1 MALKQQRGLL
11 FRPSNQEFGSKARL
25 HERLGMPTRRD
36 GFGKHARA
44 PTRIRPTVTSP
55 PCSGWKGVPS
65 GLRSRNASRNAPSFL
80 AVCCC
85 TSLCTGTGV
94 DPLMQ
99 GRCKNKKPLNHRE
112 VPQQALDMAA
122 DAASSQ
128 QPALRANLRAVR
140 AQKQHAA
147 SSTTHSGLA
156 DSGWGCVAAQV
167 CLRADDKACL
177 QQ

>member
-80 AVCCC
+80 AACCC

-128 QPALRANLRAVR
+128 QPAASIACKLACS
-140 AQKQHAA
+140 QGPEAA
-147 SSTTHSGLA
+147 CSQQYNALWLGGL
-156 DSGWGCVAAQV
+156 GLGVCGCPGLPA
-167 CLRADDKACL
+167 R
-177 QQ
+177 